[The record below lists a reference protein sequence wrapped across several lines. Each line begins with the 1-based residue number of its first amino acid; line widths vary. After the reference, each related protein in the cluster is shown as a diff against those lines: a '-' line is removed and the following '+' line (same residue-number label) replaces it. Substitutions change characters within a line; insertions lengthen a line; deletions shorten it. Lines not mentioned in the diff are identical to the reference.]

1 MNILNLVPVSA
12 ANDPASNFEA
22 FGCHGTCKSRADSIT
37 AHGFTLSQA
46 GRRGPGAYFWY
57 AETERCRYAFSL
69 AEAWYK
75 TATNRNTYKDEP
87 DKDGAVIWGKLS
99 APENEVLNLESPTF
113 RHILRQALTEH
124 WCTIDGAD
132 QREKEALVSSV
143 HEMLIRR
150 TEEKHPVSLVL
161 ATVQQPAKLSDQYA
175 NFVGQPFAIIVRK
188 LSCLTLDS
196 EIEGIP
202 A

>member
-1 MNILNLVPVSA
+1 MKTLSLVPVSA
-12 ANDPASNFEA
+12 ANDSVQKFEA
-22 FGCHGTCKSRADSIT
+22 FGCHGTCRSRADSIT
-37 AHGFTLSQA
+37 SKGFTLSQS

-75 TATNRNTYKDEP
+75 AASNRNVYKDES
-87 DKDGAVIWGKLS
+87 DKQGAVIWGTLS
-99 APENEVLNLESPTF
+99 APEDEVLNLESPTF
-113 RHILRQALTEH
+113 RHTLRQVLTKH
-124 WCTIDGAD
+124 WSTIEAQG
-132 QREKEALVSSV
+132 QEKEAIVSSV
-143 HEMLIRR
+143 HEMLIRK

-161 ATVQQPAKLSDQYA
+161 ATVQQPPKLSDEYA
-175 NFVGQPFAIIVRK
+175 PFVGQPFAIIVRK

-202 A
+202 T